1 MELVI
6 EHSNL
11 AIFKRDKDTLNISL
25 LSDFKLAYIGDLR
38 RHGLDKIDPSLVV
51 ERIKILI
58 HSRDYQSL
66 V

>member
-11 AIFKRDKDTLNISL
+11 AIFKRDKNTLDVSL
-25 LSDFKLAYIGDLR
+25 LSNFKLANVSYFR
-38 RHGLDKIDPSLVV
+38 RHGLDEIDPSLVV

-58 HSRDYQSL
+58 HSRNYQCL